1 MAKTITLQELK
12 PGDIVLYSPP
22 PGKDA
27 WESWLICFFTGS
39 PVSHTA
45 MIDSNPGYVIK
56 KIPVIDLKQHQA
68 VSGKSGMRD
77 TYTPLKTVF
86 APSSSPV
93 EIAQGLK
100 LNGADE
106 MYIADLDLIESQGH
120 NIDDIKMVNTI
131 LPVMFDGGVKN
142 IEGFEF
148 FLDYAFKIIVP
159 TETLESI
166 DEMRKIFEK
175 YPKERIVVSVDVKN
189 NELLAKNFDLSL
201 QEFKEILKELDPNEI
216 ILLDITGVGTEK
228 GYNKKLLDEFDE
240 LKDKLIIAGGLN
252 KQSLGELESLGIKKV
267 LIGTSLHSGEVRLL
281 D

>member
-1 MAKTITLQELK
+1 ML
-12 PGDIVLYSPP
+12 
-22 PGKDA
+22 
-27 WESWLICFFTGS
+27 
-39 PVSHTA
+39 
-45 MIDSNPGYVIK
+45 K

-77 TYTPLKTVF
+77 TYTPLNTIF

-120 NIDDIKMVNTI
+120 NIDDIRMVNTI

-142 IEGFEF
+142 LETFEF
-148 FLDYAFKIIVP
+148 FLDYAYKIIVP

-189 NELLAKNFDLSL
+189 NELLSKNFDMSL
-201 QEFKEILKELDPNEI
+201 AEFKEILKELDPNEI

-228 GYNKKLLDEFDE
+228 GYNRQLLDEFED

-252 KQSLGELESLGIKKV
+252 KQSIGELDALGIKKV
-267 LIGTSLHSGEVRLL
+267 LIGTSLHSGEVKLIG
-281 D
+281 

>member
-1 MAKTITLQELK
+1 M
-12 PGDIVLYSPP
+12 
-22 PGKDA
+22 
-27 WESWLICFFTGS
+27 
-39 PVSHTA
+39 
-45 MIDSNPGYVIK
+45 IK

-77 TYTPLKTVF
+77 TYQPLKTVF
-86 APSSSPV
+86 ASSSNPV

-120 NIDDIKMVNTI
+120 NINDIKLINTI
-131 LPVMFDGGVKN
+131 IPVIFDGGVKN
-142 IEGFEF
+142 LEGFEF

-166 DEMRKIFEK
+166 DELRKIFEK

-189 NELLAKNFDLSL
+189 NELLAKHMDLSL
-201 QEFKEILKELDPNEI
+201 KEFKEILIELDPNDI

-228 GYNKKLLDEFDE
+228 GYNEYLLNEFED

-252 KQSLGELESLGIKKV
+252 KESLGELDSLGIKRV
-267 LIGTSLHSGEVRLL
+267 LIGTSLHSGEVKIL

>member
-1 MAKTITLQELK
+1 M
-12 PGDIVLYSPP
+12 
-22 PGKDA
+22 
-27 WESWLICFFTGS
+27 
-39 PVSHTA
+39 
-45 MIDSNPGYVIK
+45 IK

-131 LPVMFDGGVKN
+131 LPVMFDG
-142 IEGFEF
+142 
-148 FLDYAFKIIVP
+148 
-159 TETLESI
+159 
-166 DEMRKIFEK
+166 MCKIFEK

-189 NELLAKNFDLSL
+189 NELLSKNFDLSL
-201 QEFKEILKELDPNEI
+201 AEFKEILMELDPNEI

-228 GYNKKLLDEFDE
+228 GYNRNLLEEFAD

-252 KQSLGELESLGIKKV
+252 KNSLSELDSLGIKKV
-267 LIGTSLHSGEVRLL
+267 LIGTSLHSGEVKLL

>member
-1 MAKTITLQELK
+1 ML
-12 PGDIVLYSPP
+12 
-22 PGKDA
+22 
-27 WESWLICFFTGS
+27 
-39 PVSHTA
+39 
-45 MIDSNPGYVIK
+45 K

-77 TYTPLKTVF
+77 TYTPLNTIF

-120 NIDDIKMVNTI
+120 NIDDIRMVNTI

-142 IEGFEF
+142 LEAFEL
-148 FLDYAFKIIVP
+148 FLDYAYKIIVP

-189 NELLAKNFDLSL
+189 NELLSKNFDMSL
-201 QEFKEILKELDPNEI
+201 AEFKEILKELDPNEI

-228 GYNKKLLDEFDE
+228 GYNRQLLDEFED

-252 KQSLGELESLGIKKV
+252 KQSIGELDALGIKKV
-267 LIGTSLHSGEVRLL
+267 LIGTSLHSGEVKLIG
-281 D
+281 

>member
-1 MAKTITLQELK
+1 M
-12 PGDIVLYSPP
+12 
-22 PGKDA
+22 
-27 WESWLICFFTGS
+27 
-39 PVSHTA
+39 
-45 MIDSNPGYVIK
+45 IK

-77 TYTPLKTVF
+77 TYQPLNTVF
-86 APSSSPV
+86 ASSANPL

-106 MYIADLDLIESQGH
+106 MYIADLDLIESKGH
-120 NIDDIKMVNTI
+120 NITDIKMANTI
-131 LPVMFDGGVKN
+131 IPVMFDGGVKN
-142 IEGFEF
+142 LEAFEF
-148 FLDYAFKIIVP
+148 FLDYAYKIIIP

-166 DEMRKIFEK
+166 EEMEKIFEK
-175 YPKERIVVSVDVKN
+175 YPKERIVVSIDTKN
-189 NELLAKNFDLSL
+189 DELLAKHMDLTLSEL
-201 QEFKEILKELDPNEI
+201 KEILIRLDPNEI

-228 GYNKKLLDEFDE
+228 GYNKKLLDEFGE

-252 KQSLGELESLGIKKV
+252 KDSLGELESLGIKKV

>member
-1 MAKTITLQELK
+1 M
-12 PGDIVLYSPP
+12 
-22 PGKDA
+22 
-27 WESWLICFFTGS
+27 
-39 PVSHTA
+39 
-45 MIDSNPGYVIK
+45 IK

-77 TYTPLKTVF
+77 TYTPLRTVF

-142 IEGFEF
+142 LEGFEF
-148 FLDYAFKIIVP
+148 FLNYAYKIIVP

-189 NELLAKNFDLSL
+189 NELLAKHLGLKLS
-201 QEFKEILKELDPNEI
+201 EFREILKELDPNEI

-228 GYNKKLLDEFDE
+228 GYNKKLLDEFCE

-267 LIGTSLHSGEVRLL
+267 LIGTSLHSGEVSIL
-281 D
+281 